1 MMEKT
6 FNAELQEQTREY
18 LATSGVSQAKL
29 AQKLGMNGSTTLSR
43 WLSSS
48 YSGDV
53 EKIER
58 ALEEFFR
65 VESATDAAKEKAAPY
80 RPAGDY
86 VPTSISEDV
95 YESIKYCQLH
105 RCVTVLHGDAGVGK
119 TKGAEKFLRENP
131 SSTIYITISPTTS
144 NLNGVCKKLAKAL
157 KVPMRNKADMMEEV
171 RARLAGTNK
180 VIVVDEAQFL
190 KLPAIE
196 ELRTLSDTDIETG
209 TPGNG
214 VCFIG
219 NSEVYDRI
227 KGKAQAEFAQTFT
240 RMKMPRH
247 YLASRITVD
256 DMRKLFP
263 ALNGEPE
270 LEFLLGIARS
280 VYGIRTAQNVYENAI
295 ELEDVSCEGLRRVA
309 KAMSVGSTT

>member
-1 MMEKT
+1 MEKT
-6 FNAELQEQTREY
+6 FDTVLQVRTREY
-18 LATSGVSQAKL
+18 MEVTGTSQAEL
-29 AQKLGMNGSTTLSR
+29 ARRLGMNNSSSLSR
-43 WLSSS
+43 WLNSA
-48 YSGDV
+48 YNGDV
-53 EKIER
+53 EKIEK

-65 VESATDAAKEKAAPY
+65 VQKAADEAAEKAAPY

-86 VPTSISEDV
+86 VPTTISEDV
-95 YESIKYCQLH
+95 YQSIKYCQLH

-131 SSTIYITISPTTS
+131 SSTVYITISPTTS
-144 NLNGVCKKLAKAL
+144 NLNGVCRKLAKAL
-157 KVPMRNKADMMEEV
+157 KIPLNRNKADIMETV
-171 RARLAGTNK
+171 RERLAGTNK

-196 ELRTLSDTDIETG
+196 ELRTLSDADIETG

-247 YLASRITVD
+247 YRSSRITLEDV
-256 DMRKLFP
+256 RKLFP
-263 ALNGEPE
+263 SLTESRA

-280 VYGIRTAQNVYENAI
+280 VYGIRTAQNVCENAI
-295 ELEDVSCEGLRRVA
+295 ELEDISYEGLRRVA
-309 KAMSVGSTT
+309 KAMSVGNAS

>member
-1 MMEKT
+1 M
-6 FNAELQEQTREY
+6 
-18 LATSGVSQAKL
+18 
-29 AQKLGMNGSTTLSR
+29 
-43 WLSSS
+43 
-48 YSGDV
+48 
-53 EKIER
+53 
-58 ALEEFFR
+58 
-65 VESATDAAKEKAAPY
+65 ESATDAAKEKAAPY

-247 YLASRITVD
+247 YLASRITVE

>member
-6 FNAELQEQTREY
+6 FNAELQERTREY

-95 YESIKYCQLH
+95 YEGIKHCQLH

-131 SSTIYITISPTTS
+131 SSTIYITLSPATS
-144 NLNGVCKKLAKAL
+144 DLNAVCKKLAKAL
-157 KVPMRNKADMMEEV
+157 KVPVRNRADMMEEV

-190 KLPAIE
+190 KLPAID

-219 NSEVYDRI
+219 NSEIHDRI
-227 KGKAQAEFAQTFT
+227 QGKAQAEFAQLFT
-240 RMKMPRH
+240 RIRMPKR
-247 YLASRITVD
+247 YLASRITVED
-256 DMRKLFP
+256 IRKLFP

>member
-1 MMEKT
+1 MEKT
-6 FNAELQEQTREY
+6 FNAELQARTKEY
-18 LATSGVSQAKL
+18 LETTGTSQAEL
-29 AQKLGMNGSTTLSR
+29 ARRLGMANSSTLSR
-43 WLSSS
+43 WLKSA

-53 EKIER
+53 EKVER
-58 ALEEFFR
+58 SLEEFFR
-65 VESATDAAKEKAAPY
+65 VQTATERVAEKAAPY

-131 SSTIYITISPTTS
+131 ASTIYISVSPTTS
-144 NLNGVCKKLAKAL
+144 NLAGVCRMLAKAL
-157 KVPMRNKADMMEEV
+157 KLPVNRNKADMMEAV
-171 RARLAGTNK
+171 REKLAGTNK
-180 VIVVDEAQFL
+180 VIIVDEAQFL

-196 ELRTLSDTDIETG
+196 ELRTLSDTDIITG
-209 TPGNG
+209 TPGTG

-247 YLASRITVD
+247 YLASRITLD
-256 DMRKLFP
+256 DVRKLFP
-263 ALNGEPE
+263 ALAEGKA

-295 ELEDVSCEGLRRVA
+295 ELEDTSCDGLRRVA
-309 KAMSVGSTT
+309 TAMRVGTES